1 MTRSFHQAVRLIP
14 RRPKREP
21 RPATLSFTCYRLVR
35 IFDQLPGEAPYAAVQ
50 VVDPANAMRVLVFK
64 R

>member
-1 MTRSFHQAVRLIP
+1 MTRTFHQAVRLVP
-14 RRPKREP
+14 RRPRREP

-35 IFDQLPGEAPYAAVQ
+35 ILDREPGEAPYATVQ

>member
-1 MTRSFHQAVRLIP
+1 M
-14 RRPKREP
+14 
-21 RPATLSFTCYRLVR
+21 SFTCFRLVR
-35 IFDQLPGEAPYAAVQ
+35 IYDRLPDEPLYATVQ